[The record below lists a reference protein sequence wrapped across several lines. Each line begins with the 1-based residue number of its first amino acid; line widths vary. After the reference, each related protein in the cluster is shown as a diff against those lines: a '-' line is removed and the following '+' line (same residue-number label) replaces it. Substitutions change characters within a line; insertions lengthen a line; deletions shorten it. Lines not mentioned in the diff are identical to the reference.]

1 MSKGARRIRRA
12 PVSCV
17 WRWRHGSPGKFPAP
31 EAEPGLRKRNSGL
44 AFGAIE
50 VGGHVMGP
58 EAVRH
63 AAVMLAA
70 GIGIP
75 VLAALN
81 AQLGARIGSPVAAGV
96 VLFCVALLGAITVM
110 VLSGSVS
117 ALARVPGQPGH
128 LFLAGLLVA
137 FYVLSITFVAPR
149 FGVGNAIF
157 FVLLGQMVS
166 AAVIDQFGL
175 FGAMV
180 RPLTMLR
187 LGGIGLMLAG
197 LFLIQRG

>member
-1 MSKGARRIRRA
+1 M
-12 PVSCV
+12 
-17 WRWRHGSPGKFPAP
+17 GS
-31 EAEPGLRKRNSGL
+31 
-44 AFGAIE
+44 
-50 VGGHVMGP
+50 

-81 AQLGARIGSPVAAGV
+81 AQLGSRIGSPVAAGV
-96 VLFCVALLGAITVM
+96 VLFCVALLGAVTVM
-110 VLSGSVS
+110 VLSGSTA
-117 ALARVPGQPGH
+117 ALARLPGQPGH

-157 FVLLGQMVS
+157 FVLLGQVIS
-166 AAVIDQFGL
+166 AAAIDQFGL
-175 FGAMV
+175 FGAMA
-180 RPLTMLR
+180 RPLTALR
-187 LGGIGLMLAG
+187 LGGIGLMVTG